1 MKKFLLLAT
10 TCSILLT
17 GCISFALLA
26 RNTPSQ
32 QAIRLLA
39 TAPENYSIRVD
50 SGTSSTQ
57 AVGTDGRVTVSVP
70 SLPRG
75 CDVYFFNIKVGGAES
90 PFDQK
95 VIQVVQGADIV
106 KKLSLNDLTKL
117 PIDSE
122 GYRLLRINK

>member
-1 MKKFLLLAT
+1 
-10 TCSILLT
+10 
-17 GCISFALLA
+17 
-26 RNTPSQ
+26 
-32 QAIRLLA
+32 
-39 TAPENYSIRVD
+39 
-50 SGTSSTQ
+50 
-57 AVGTDGRVTVSVP
+57 
-70 SLPRG
+70 LPRG

-95 VIQVVQGADIV
+95 VIQVVQGVDIV

>member
-1 MKKFLLLAT
+1 MKKLLLLAT

-50 SGTSSTQ
+50 SGTSSEQ
-57 AVGTDGRVTVSVP
+57 AVGRDGRVTVNVP

-75 CDVYFFNIKVGGAES
+75 CDVYFFNIKVGGAER
-90 PFDQK
+90 PLDQK
-95 VIQVVQGADIV
+95 VIQVVRGVDIV